1 MKLNSIQSKIALL
14 GGSSLLVT
22 SIVLVGYSIY
32 SAVSTQSL
40 VISRTTTEAR
50 NTTLQALTNLG
61 GKYAGEV
68 RSEMELALDSARTM
82 ADSFEVAKST
92 GAAHG
97 NLEMGRD
104 QVNAILLKVLKR
116 NPSFNGTYSC
126 WEPNSIDG
134 QDANFKI
141 DQHGNNPLTG
151 RFTPY
156 WTRSTDGNV
165 SVAPLVDYDST
176 EKLANGIEKGA
187 WYTIPRIT
195 HRESVVAP
203 LPYIVQG
210 KQVWLA
216 TMSVPVLV
224 NDQFVGVAGT
234 DFNLD
239 YVQQVTQKVDKELY
253 DGQGEVAIISNDGL
267 IISSSAHPELI
278 GGSVQQLLG
287 NGTQDAMQI
296 IQSGTAKAQIDSE
309 DGMVEVFAPIK
320 LGRSAQNWS
329 ILLRV
334 KEDIVQANVN
344 QLARDMRD
352 RSQNDTFWQI
362 VVGLGITVLAM
373 FILWF
378 AARALSLPIKRAV
391 LLAQSIREGDYS
403 HRLHHKSN
411 DEVGELSTALDQMA
425 DSLQGQVT
433 VAERI
438 SQGDLDLNVQLA
450 SDRDQLGLAL
460 QRMVSNLNHVVS
472 DVRGGVIQIT
482 DNANQVSGLS
492 MDLAS
497 GATESASAITEI
509 SATVTQIASQTRQ
522 SADNADRANKLSM
535 GAESQAKDGNRLM
548 EELMI
553 AMQEIEHSGNDITN
567 IIKTIDDIAN
577 QTNLLALNAA
587 IEAARA
593 GEMGRGFAVV
603 ADEVRN
609 LAARSVTAA
618 KQTAT
623 LISESNMRIVKGLS
637 LADQTAGSLRDI
649 VSGSAEV
656 SILVSD
662 IATASNE
669 QASGIEQISLGLN
682 QIDVVT
688 HQNSSSSERCASAAQ
703 ELTAEASHLGQLIQQ
718 FKLKS

>member
-1 MKLNSIQSKIALL
+1 MKLNSIQSKIAIL

-22 SIVLVGYSIY
+22 AVVLVGYSIY

-92 GAAHG
+92 GAEHG
-97 NLEMGRD
+97 NLEIGRD

-116 NPSFNGTYSC
+116 NPSFNGAYSC
-126 WEPNSIDG
+126 WEPNAIDG
-134 QDANFKI
+134 QDANFRI
-141 DQHGNNPLTG
+141 DRNGNNAQTG

-156 WTRSTDGNV
+156 WTRTADGTV

-176 EKLANGIEKGA
+176 EKLSNGIEKGA
-187 WYTIPRIT
+187 WYNTPRT
-195 HRESVVAP
+195 TLHESVVAP

-216 TMSVPVLV
+216 TMSVPIVV
-224 NDQFVGVAGT
+224 NGQFVGVAGT

-253 DGQGEVAIISNDGL
+253 DGQGEVAIISDQGL
-267 IISSSAHPELI
+267 IISESANPELI
-278 GGSVQQLLG
+278 GQSMQKILG
-287 NGTQDAMQI
+287 NDTQDTLQI
-296 IQSGTAKAQIDSE
+296 IQSGTTKAHIDPE

-320 LGRSAQNWS
+320 LGRSSQNWS

-362 VVGLGITVLAM
+362 MVGLVITVLAM

-378 AARALSLPIKRAV
+378 AARALALPVKRAV

-403 HRLHHKSN
+403 RRLNHQSS
-411 DEVGELSTALDQMA
+411 DEIGELSKALDQMA

-450 SDRDQLGLAL
+450 SERDQLGLAL

-535 GAESQAKDGNRLM
+535 GAESQAQGGNRLM
-548 EELMI
+548 EELMV

-623 LISESNMRIVKGLS
+623 LISESNTRIVKGLA
-637 LADQTAGSLRDI
+637 LADQTASSLRDI

-662 IATASNE
+662 IASASNE

-703 ELTAEASHLGQLIQQ
+703 ELTSEATHLGQLIQQ